1 LNRKLILLNL
11 VLITLAGGLF
21 WTLRARRIEL
31 QSHERV
37 VLNQRAHAVAVLP
50 PPQSVAPRPVTPA
63 EYIDVAQKMLFTKD
77 RNPTVII
84 EPPPKKPDP
93 PMPLL
98 PSYHGQMAIG
108 DPVVFLIAEAGSGQK
123 GYRAGDK
130 VGKFELV
137 SFDRE
142 KITLTWDGKTIERNL
157 AELRPKEPVPQPA
170 QSPAAAAA
178 ARPAATTLAPVKTL
192 GAGESPLGADMGGGF
207 HGCVAGDS
215 APTGTVKDGYKKVV
229 MQTPFGQSCHWEQVK

>member
-11 VLITLAGGLF
+11 VLIALAGWLF

-31 QSHERV
+31 RMRERA
-37 VLNQRAHAVAVLP
+37 VLNQKAHAAPVLP
-50 PPQSVAPRPVTPA
+50 PPQTSPPRPVTPA

-84 EPPPKKPDP
+84 EPPPRKPDP
-93 PMPLL
+93 PMPPL

-108 DPVVFLIAEAGSGQK
+108 EPVVFLSADSNSAQK
-123 GYRAGDK
+123 SYRAGEK

-142 KITLTWDGKTIERNL
+142 KITLAWEGKTVERKL
-157 AELRPKEPVPQPA
+157 AELTPKEPTPQ
-170 QSPAAAAA
+170 QQIAAPAAA
-178 ARPAATTLAPVKTL
+178 ARPAAVPLAPVRAL
-192 GAGESPLGADMGGGF
+192 RADESPLGADMGGGF
-207 HGCVAGDS
+207 HGCVAGDNS
-215 APTGTVKDGYKKVV
+215 PDGTVKDGFKKV
-229 MQTPFGQSCHWEQVK
+229 MRQSPFGQTCHWEQVK